1 MTANPAKIGVSQL
14 TLYNPARLNDAEIV
28 NAFVARKALFERVLA
43 DIAAEKPNS
52 RAQHHLIVGQ
62 SGMGKSMLLARLASE
77 LRTNQELSKQFVP
90 LVFAEEQYT
99 VDRLS
104 KFWLNCLDALADAA
118 EREGKTR
125 DSDRIDGVV
134 QSLKRQLA
142 GAAEKDEAP
151 ARAALEA
158 L

>member
-1 MTANPAKIGVSQL
+1 
-14 TLYNPARLNDAEIV
+14 
-28 NAFVARKALFERVLA
+28 
-43 DIAAEKPNS
+43 
-52 RAQHHLIVGQ
+52 
-62 SGMGKSMLLARLASE
+62 MGKSTLLARLGAE
-77 LRTNQELSKQFVP
+77 LRTDTELSKLFVP

-118 EREGKTR
+118 EREGRTG
-125 DSDRIDGVV
+125 DSDRIDAVV

-158 L
+158 FLKATESAGKRLV